1 MNRRFGRKRPLTG
14 PRLAATF
21 CRIHSI
27 TRGQVKSCL
36 NSARPDSEV
45 KAPSVRRA
53 SNRCLFRKTTSTSV
67 ESRLGSRCRLA
78 RLRGQRVCLSRAARR
93 FCPPKCHC
101 DPRATTVSMWRT
113 RNPTSTSNR
122 VHTCA
127 SGRCRGDA
135 EQDANVLEPA
145 VPRCSHRG
153 PGESSPTI
161 WARVPRP
168 VVTRPQVPLGNDP
181 EECNDCLRLLLT
193 RRRSLPEVAMGV
205 AHRFDTAA
213 RWHRPASSKAVSL

>member
-1 MNRRFGRKRPLTG
+1 LENTGGRADKPVNRRLGRKRPLTG
-14 PRLAATF
+14 PRLAAAF

-27 TRGQVKSCL
+27 TRCEVKSYL

-53 SNRCLFRKTTSTSV
+53 SNRCLFRKTRRQLPWRAALV
-67 ESRLGSRCRLA
+67 VAVVWRDCVVNGSAYL
-78 RLRGQRVCLSRAARR
+78 LSRAAHR

-113 RNPTSTSNR
+113 RNPTSTSNG

-135 EQDANVLEPA
+135 EQDANVLEQCRASLQPSRSWGIPLSYDLA
-145 VPRCSHRG
+145 T
-153 PGESSPTI
+153 PGSSSGGYP
-161 WARVPRP
+161 P
-168 VVTRPQVPLGNDP
+168 
-181 EECNDCLRLLLT
+181 
-193 RRRSLPEVAMGV
+193 
-205 AHRFDTAA
+205 
-213 RWHRPASSKAVSL
+213 SSTFGQ